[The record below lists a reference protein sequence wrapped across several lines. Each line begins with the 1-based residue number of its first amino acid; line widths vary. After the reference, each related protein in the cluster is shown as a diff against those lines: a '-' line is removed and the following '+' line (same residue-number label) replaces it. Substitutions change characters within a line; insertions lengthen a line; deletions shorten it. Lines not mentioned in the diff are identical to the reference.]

1 VNLDAKQW
9 VHLTMFRKTWTS
21 NTMLWHSI
29 MLENYHM
36 VIFTVNHLFVVKQ
49 SFALPFSHMHAKV
62 KLGWWSDLRRALIHC
77 LGCGHFLLLPDI
89 LLACHVW

>member
-1 VNLDAKQW
+1 MNLDTKQW

-21 NTMLWHSI
+21 NTKLWHSI

-36 VIFTVNHLFVVKQ
+36 AIFTVNHLFVVEQ

-62 KLGWWSDLRRALIHC
+62 KHGW
-77 LGCGHFLLLPDI
+77 
-89 LLACHVW
+89 